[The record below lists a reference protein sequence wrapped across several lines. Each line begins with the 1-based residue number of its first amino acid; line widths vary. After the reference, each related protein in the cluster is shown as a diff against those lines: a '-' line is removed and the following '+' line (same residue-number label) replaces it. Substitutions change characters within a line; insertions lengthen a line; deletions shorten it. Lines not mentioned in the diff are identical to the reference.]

1 MHIDIENIFLFTKK
15 TCILHFDEYKNKQII
30 SRNIPG
36 KCTLVVQFFKKK
48 RRCTMTC
55 LIYLIDNMLDQT

>member
-36 KCTLVVQFFKKK
+36 KCTLVVQFFLKKE
-48 RRCTMTC
+48 TMHNDM
-55 LIYLIDNMLDQT
+55 DNILDR

>member
-36 KCTLVVQFFKKK
+36 KCTLVVQSFFKKE
-48 RRCTMTC
+48 TMHNDM
-55 LIYLIDNMLDQT
+55 DNILDR

>member
-36 KCTLVVQFFKKK
+36 KCTLVVQFFFKKE
-48 RRCTMTC
+48 TMHNDM
-55 LIYLIDNMLDQT
+55 DNILDR

>member
-30 SRNIPG
+30 SRNIPV

-48 RRCTMTC
+48 ETMHNDM
-55 LIYLIDNMLDQT
+55 DNILDR